1 MSTIRVLV
9 LGDVSSPH
17 LEAVKKLGEGVTVD
31 IGMDDDFVRAKAPEA
46 EVILS
51 ALFSGEPFKLAMQ
64 HARAVKWTHTLSAG
78 VEHLLTPEFVASPV
92 PLTNARGVY
101 KKSLAEFALLGVLYF
116 AKEVPTM
123 RRNQMAGKW
132 EKFVSGEAYKGTL
145 GVVGYGEIGQASAKL
160 AHAIGM
166 RVLAVRRRVEKS
178 GAGDGIA
185 DAVYPTERMREMLA
199 QCDYVVVA
207 APGTPQTRGMM
218 SDGEF
223 AAMKRG
229 SVVINVGRGTVID
242 EKALIQAL
250 QSGHLRGAALDVFE
264 KEPLPEGH
272 PFYSMEN
279 VLVSPHCA
287 DQTVDWLDQSVA
299 FFVRN
304 FEHYRKGE
312 PLENVVD
319 KEASY

>member
-17 LEAVKKLGEGVTVD
+17 LEAVKNLGEGVTVD
-31 IGMDDDFVRAKAPEA
+31 VGMDDEFVREKAPEA

-78 VEHLLTPEFVASPV
+78 VEHLLTPEFVASPA

-160 AHAIGM
+160 AHGIGM
-166 RVLAVRRRVEKS
+166 RVLAVRRRVEKC
-178 GAGDGIA
+178 GTGDGIA
-185 DAVYPTERMREMLA
+185 DAVYPPERMHEMLA

-218 SDGEF
+218 SDAEF
-223 AAMKRG
+223 AAMKQG

-242 EKALIQAL
+242 EKALIRTL

-287 DQTVDWLDQSVA
+287 DQTADWLDQSVA
-299 FFVRN
+299 FFLRN